1 MNLIYSLV
9 HMDSTPNDLKIKPI
23 DNVNYSLHA
32 IKNKIDKINV
42 DMVCIKAD
50 LEFIKQELL
59 SKQKVVEK
67 PIPVRGGWI
76 FS

>member
-1 MNLIYSLV
+1 
-9 HMDSTPNDLKIKPI
+9 MDPTPNDLKIKPI
-23 DNVNYSLHA
+23 DNVNHSLIA

-50 LEFIKQELL
+50 LDFIKQALL
-59 SKQKVVEK
+59 VKKDK
-67 PIPVRGGWI
+67 PTPVRGGWI

>member
-9 HMDSTPNDLKIKPI
+9 HMDSTPNDLKPKPI
-23 DNVNYSLHA
+23 DNVNHSLIA

-42 DMVCIKAD
+42 DIVCIKAD
-50 LEFIKQELL
+50 LDFIKQALL
-59 SKQKVVEK
+59 VKKDK
-67 PIPVRGGWI
+67 PTPVRGGWI